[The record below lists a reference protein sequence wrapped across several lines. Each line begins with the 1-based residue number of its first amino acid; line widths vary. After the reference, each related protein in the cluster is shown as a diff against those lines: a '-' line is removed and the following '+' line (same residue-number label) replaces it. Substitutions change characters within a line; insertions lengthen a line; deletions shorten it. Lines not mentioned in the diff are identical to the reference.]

1 MRTDR
6 RHRPHS
12 HRQHAHGLFHT
23 RAPANCKDSAVAVG
37 IVYHALSLQRYDLP
51 SADAFGWGGIEAG
64 VTTDSAQAASG
75 LKIRDDGHYTEA
87 GDGTCPAYE
96 VIGGPQNLQMLVE
109 SGLVT
114 TVEAYLDPPAPTFM
128 TDRGVKLGD
137 PEATVRKAPRE
148 SQRSMPSNSMF
159 RRVAPSSWQAGP
171 RVTLWQPYR
180 PTDSPSGT

>member
-1 MRTDR
+1 MICRVLT
-6 RHRPHS
+6 P
-12 HRQHAHGLFHT
+12 
-23 RAPANCKDSAVAVG
+23 
-37 IVYHALSLQRYDLP
+37 
-51 SADAFGWGGIEAG
+51 FGCGGIEAG
-64 VTTDSAQAASG
+64 VTMDSAQAASG

-137 PEATVRKAPRE
+137 PEAAVRKAPCE

-159 RRVAPSSWQAGP
+159 RRVAPSIWQAGP
-171 RVTLWQPYR
+171 RVTLWQLEVSQSQD
-180 PTDSPSGT
+180 TLEAGIASGAIQAG